1 MKKKH
6 YTQPCFLK
14 IVTVQL
20 ERSFLE
26 GSVNKN
32 MKVDTTPQEVKAY
45 DFSNQG
51 GGTEFS
57 GQGFNSIWE

>member
-1 MKKKH
+1 MRKKR
-6 YTQPCFLK
+6 YTQPCLLK

-26 GSVNKN
+26 GSVNQK
-32 MKVDTTPQEVKAY
+32 MKVNTTPQEIKEY
-45 DFSNQG
+45 DFSNQN

-57 GQGFNSIWE
+57 GTGFNTTWE